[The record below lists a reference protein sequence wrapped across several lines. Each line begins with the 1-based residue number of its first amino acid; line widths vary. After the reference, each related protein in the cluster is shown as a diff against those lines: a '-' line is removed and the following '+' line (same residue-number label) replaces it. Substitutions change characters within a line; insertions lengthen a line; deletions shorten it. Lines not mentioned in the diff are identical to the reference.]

1 MADRRGDVTG
11 AQLGPTPV
19 PGGPASADPHGADG
33 RTYSRRRLHGRVVYE
48 LGGRILKGAWP
59 PGATLPTEAELGGEL
74 GVSRSALREAIK
86 TLAAKGLVETR
97 PKIGT
102 RVRPRELWHMLDP
115 DVLAWRAAA
124 PDVHH
129 LATELLC
136 VRRIVEPEAAAI
148 AAARATEEDIAA
160 IEAAWQAMVAA
171 GNDPEATVGPDVRL
185 HLAILQATHNDF
197 LVSLGALTE
206 TAMAASIELSSTH
219 PGAPETA
226 LPAHAA
232 VVDAIRSRSPDAARA
247 AMAALLDKTAETI
260 AGATD
265 PAAPRSGD
273 P

>member
-1 MADRRGDVTG
+1 MVGVFG
-11 AQLGPTPV
+11 AE
-19 PGGPASADPHGADG
+19 G

-48 LGGRILKGAWP
+48 LGGRILRGDWP

-124 PDVHH
+124 PDIRH
-129 LATELLC
+129 LARELLC

-148 AAARATEEDIAA
+148 AAVRATPADLAA
-160 IEAAWQAMVAA
+160 IDAAWQAMVAA
-171 GNDPEATVGPDVRL
+171 GADPEATVGPDVRL

-197 LVSLGALTE
+197 LISLGALTE
-206 TAMAASIELSSTH
+206 TAMVASIELSSSH
-219 PGAPETA
+219 PNAPEST

-232 VVDAIRSRSPDAARA
+232 VVDAIRGHRPEAARA
-247 AMAALLDKTAETI
+247 AMAYLLDLTAETI
-260 AGATD
+260 ETPMPGE
-265 PAAPRSGD
+265 R
-273 P
+273 